1 MIFIGYIT
9 DKNYNFSDIKQ
20 DYGIPPSYIVKRFNI
35 SSFNKVKIKVAA
47 LGIYSLYINGHLV
60 NNDFMSQDVSEYD
73 KTIYYRIFDITKYV
87 KEGIN
92 SLGIVLCDGWYTS
105 CLSNIGRNVFGE
117 YPDKIAFEI
126 YVDNQLVDESN
137 GNEVAHEGAIRA
149 ADNQNGIIIDNNYDL
164 GDFSNPDYDISK
176 WDKVETFEINAK
188 LKKSIINQTLAH
200 QTFKPKLVN
209 QYDNHHIYDF
219 GQNIAG
225 VVHAVF
231 KGHKND
237 KIVIKHGEV
246 LDSENKLYT
255 ANLRKALATD
265 TLILAGNKEEDFLPH
280 HTFHGF
286 RYIDIIFDGD
296 VEIVSL
302 EAIAIMTKLS
312 RTGYIKTNNRLVNKI
327 YHNILWGQK
336 DNFLSIPTD
345 CPQRDERMGWT
356 GDAQVFSETAMF
368 NYDSSKFLKKYI
380 WDLCDSMDLYH
391 GRVPSFAPFFHKGR
405 NNFTDNVFEWGHDSP
420 GWADAIIIIPL
431 NLYLYYGDLKTLKK
445 ALPYMKRYM
454 RYILKERVK
463 DDYYY
468 GHIYGDWLSV
478 FEETDKDLYA
488 NAYLARDNYLI
499 SKACEILKDKDQQK
513 YLDEFNKRK
522 TLFRNRFLNS
532 DGTLISDTQGAYVL
546 AYSFG
551 LISKEECESNLVRKV
566 NQYHHLTTG
575 FHATKFLLPN
585 LCELGHKDLAFSIL
599 NNKKYPSWGY
609 EISCGATT
617 IWERWD
623 SYRKDVGF
631 NPHGMNSFNHY
642 SLGSV
647 GEWMYKSL
655 TGLSPTFDDPGFK
668 TIIVKPYFDKSVSH
682 LLTTLKTKNG
692 QIKVEYQINN
702 DNIIHYY
709 IKGDP
714 RICFKFEFQN
724 RVISQ
729 KEMNKNEFVY
739 ELQYQ

>member
-1 MIFIGYIT
+1 MKFIGYIT
-9 DKNYNFSDIKQ
+9 DKNYNFSDVKQ
-20 DYGIPPSYIVKRFNI
+20 DYGIPPAYIVKRFNV
-35 SSFNKVKIKVAA
+35 SSFNKIKIKVAA
-47 LGIYSLYINGHLV
+47 LGIYSLYVNGQLV
-60 NNDFMSQDVSEYD
+60 NDDFMSQDVSEYD
-73 KTIYYRIFDITKYV
+73 KTIYYRIFDITKFV
-87 KEGIN
+87 NKGIN
-92 SLGIVLCDGWYTS
+92 SLGIILCDGWYTS
-105 CLSNIGRNVFGE
+105 CLSNIGRNVFGD
-117 YPDKIAFEI
+117 YPNKIALEI
-126 YVDNQLVDESN
+126 YVDDQLAFESD
-137 GNEVAHEGAIRA
+137 GNELAHEGAIRA

-164 GDFSNPDYDISK
+164 GDFSNPNYDISK

-188 LKKSIINQTLAH
+188 LKKSIINQTIAH
-200 QTFKPKLVN
+200 KTFKPKLVN
-209 QYDNHHIYDF
+209 QYDNHHVYDF

-225 VVHAVF
+225 VVHFTAE
-231 KGHKND
+231 GHKGD

-265 TLILAGNKEEDFLPH
+265 TFILSGNGQEEFLPR

-286 RYIDIIFDGD
+286 RFIDIVIDGE
-296 VEIVSL
+296 VEIASL

-327 YHNILWGQK
+327 YSNVLWGQR

-368 NYDSSKFLKKYI
+368 NYDSSKFLRKYI
-380 WDLCDSMDLYH
+380 LDLCDSMDLYH
-391 GRVPSFAPFFHKGR
+391 GHVPSFAPYFHKGR
-405 NNFTDNVFEWGHDSP
+405 NFFTDDVFEWGHDSP

-431 NLYLYYGDLKTLKK
+431 NLYHYYGDIKTLKK

-454 RYILKERVK
+454 KYILKCRVK
-463 DDYYY
+463 DNYYY

-478 FEETDKDLYA
+478 FETTDKDLYA
-488 NAYLARDNYLI
+488 NAYLARDNLLI
-499 SKACEILKDKDQQK
+499 SKACEILRDKDQQK

-522 TLFRNRFLNS
+522 KLFRDRFLNS
-532 DGTLISDTQGAYVL
+532 DGTLLGDTQGSYVL
-546 AYSFG
+546 AYSFR
-551 LISKEECESNLVRKV
+551 LISKEECESNLARKV
-566 NQYHHLTTG
+566 KEFNHLTTG
-575 FHATKFLLPN
+575 FHATKFLLSN
-585 LCELGHKDLAFSIL
+585 LCELGQSDLAYMLL

-647 GEWMYKSL
+647 GEWMYKSMC
-655 TGLSPTFDDPGFK
+655 GIAPNFEHPGFK
-668 TIIVKPYFDKSVSH
+668 NTTVSPYFDKSVSN
-682 LLTTLKTKNG
+682 LKMSLRTKNG
-692 QIKVEYQINN
+692 VIKVEYKIM
-702 DNIIHYY
+702 DDVIHYY
-709 IKGDP
+709 IKGDQ
-714 RICFKFEFQN
+714 RIEFEFKFQN
-724 RVISQ
+724 KVISK
-729 KEMNKNEFVY
+729 KEISKNEFVFD
-739 ELQYQ
+739 LQYK